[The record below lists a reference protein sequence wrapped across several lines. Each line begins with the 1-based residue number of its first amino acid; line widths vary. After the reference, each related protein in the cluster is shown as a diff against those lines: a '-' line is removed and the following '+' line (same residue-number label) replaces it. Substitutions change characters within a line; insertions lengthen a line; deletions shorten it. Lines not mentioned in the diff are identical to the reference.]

1 MAMHSAAGTGCLATG
16 PDGVSRDLRRAA
28 LAVPALALPSG
39 AAAMALEPRFGLF
52 AAALILGW
60 TQLVGL

>member
-1 MAMHSAAGTGCLATG
+1 MATYSEHAKLNAPSAKVRRWTFAVVSAAFLL
-16 PDGVSRDLRRAA
+16 GVVSAA
-28 LAVPALALPSG
+28 VDVRL
-39 AAAMALEPRFGLF
+39 GLF